1 MSRQISNTMTESM
14 KKVRG
19 WFDDYMRK
27 ATDDKNQILE
37 NMDGLVDR
45 IKKNEAEHVKVH
57 LLMGKEKERSVMFA
71 TQVDNIQKCL
81 STMQTQI
88 NNNILEIKKLHTQG
102 APIAT
107 FQKTMDHIT
116 QQLEYNQNHF
126 KLIESY
132 VEKYVPI
139 TIQEA
144 ITNNL
149 NSFINNE

>member
-1 MSRQISNTMTESM
+1 MSRQIGNTMTESM

-71 TQVDNIQKCL
+71 TQVDNI
-81 STMQTQI
+81 
-88 NNNILEIKKLHTQG
+88 
-102 APIAT
+102 
-107 FQKTMDHIT
+107 
-116 QQLEYNQNHF
+116 
-126 KLIESY
+126 
-132 VEKYVPI
+132 
-139 TIQEA
+139 
-144 ITNNL
+144 
-149 NSFINNE
+149 

>member
-1 MSRQISNTMTESM
+1 
-14 KKVRG
+14 
-19 WFDDYMRK
+19 
-27 ATDDKNQILE
+27 
-37 NMDGLVDR
+37 MDGLVDR

-81 STMQTQI
+81 SAMQTQI